1 MEQKCNYTLMV
12 NLGVLIDIFVCKMSK
27 KAAGQTK

>member
-12 NLGVLIDIFVCKMSK
+12 NLGVLIDIFVCKMPK
-27 KAAGQTK
+27 IVAGLTK